1 MKNFLKNLPRRKESC
16 IDMENEIY
24 FGDCREGLKYFHAKG
39 IKARTCVTS
48 PPYYGLRSYGVN
60 GELGQEET
68 PQKYVETMV
77 DVLRNVRDV
86 LTDDGTVWLNIGDSY
101 AAFRDG
107 KVVPDHL
114 RGECTGTRV
123 DISRNRMPASFKG
136 TSIKH
141 KDLIG
146 IPWRLAFALQ
156 DDGWHLRQDII
167 WAKPNPAPE
176 SVKDRCT
183 RAHEYIFFL
192 TKNEKYYFDYQANKE
207 PAVIGGERNRRSVWE
222 VATRPYKDAH
232 FATFPSAL
240 IEPCILTGSEIGD
253 VVLDPFMGSG
263 TTAEVAVTLGR
274 KYIGCELNREYE
286 KLQTKRLKRATTPES
301 SLSHLFKE

>member
-1 MKNFLKNLPRRKESC
+1 MES
-16 IDMENEIY
+16 EIY
-24 FGDCREGLKYFHAKG
+24 FGDCREGLRYFHSKG

-68 PQKYVETMV
+68 PQKYVQAIVE
-77 DVLRNVRDV
+77 VLREVRDV

-107 KVVPDHL
+107 KIVPDTL
-114 RGECTGTRV
+114 RGNCTGTKV
-123 DISRNRMPASFKG
+123 DLSRSRMQASFVG

-167 WAKPNPAPE
+167 WSKPNPFPE

-183 RAHEYIFFL
+183 RAHEYIFL
-192 TKNEKYYFDYQANKE
+192 LSKSERYYFDYEAIKE
-207 PAVIGGERNRRSVWE
+207 SAVGGGKRNRRSVWE
-222 VATRPYKDAH
+222 VPTKPYKDAH
-232 FATFPSAL
+232 FATFPPTL
-240 IEPCILTGSEIGD
+240 IEPCILAGSATGD

-263 TTAEVAVTLGR
+263 TTAEVATALER
-274 KYIGCELNREYE
+274 KYIGCELNENY
-286 KLQTKRLKRATTPES
+286 KQLQTNRLKRVIKPKT
-301 SLSHLFKE
+301 SLSHLFKD